1 MRDLVI
7 VRVRRMGTAVRTML
21 GLAVIVL
28 VGCDSSTESRVFGK
42 WTDGDTG
49 AYIEFLKDG
58 TLQFGD
64 IESRVDGTWSVAA
77 DGRVN
82 IEIIRGAHS
91 FVAILQDDGTLAL
104 EVTGVTGATFR
115 KE

>member
-1 MRDLVI
+1 
-7 VRVRRMGTAVRTML
+7 MGTAARTLL
-21 GLAVIVL
+21 GLAVIVF
-28 VGCDSSTESRVFGK
+28 VACDSSTESRVLGK
-42 WTDGDTG
+42 WSDGDTG
-49 AYIEFLKDG
+49 ASIEFLKDG

-64 IESRVDGTWSVAA
+64 IESRVDGTWSVVS

-91 FVAILQDDGTLAL
+91 FVAILQDDATLEL
-104 EVTGVTGATFR
+104 EVAGVPGATFR